1 MLLTPFILVYL
12 RCAEAHTPRETKQ
25 VCVQLPTSADDVAL
39 PAFVDDRRPCSNP
52 SISRDRWARAFAAER
67 RAAVPLGAG
76 RCHISCPS
84 GPQQQTRRS
93 GVRRPQD
100 GTDRQTDGQ
109 TDRRTERVGIREWV
123 VGCAAWRRRTAS
135 AQPAAGRRVCCQTS
149 VSTASVRW
157 RWDYCDRAHSL
168 MTSRRPSATG
178 LYNATQYQCSK

>member
-1 MLLTPFILVYL
+1 M
-12 RCAEAHTPRETKQ
+12 
-25 VCVQLPTSADDVAL
+25 AL

-67 RAAVPLGAG
+67 RAARRRWLSYLLPV
-76 RCHISCPS
+76 
-84 GPQQQTRRS
+84 GPAAANPPQRRAPATRW
-93 GVRRPQD
+93 
-100 GTDRQTDGQ
+100 DRQTDRRTGGQ
-109 TDRRTERVGIREWV
+109 ADKRTERVGIREWV

-157 RWDYCDRAHSL
+157 KWDYCDRAHSL